1 MRINEILRKA
11 IRENLKNSEKR
22 DYIPI
27 HSKGLLFTDRCLRVS
42 DRDSLHIATKDSM
55 IVCTRKTVVMPF
67 LITLNQEVRKY
78 VGEYGYKTT

>member
-27 HSKGLLFTDRCLRVS
+27 YSKGLLFTDRCLRVS

-55 IVCTRKTVVMPF
+55 IVCTRKTVVMSF
-67 LITLNQEVRKY
+67 LITFNQEVRKY